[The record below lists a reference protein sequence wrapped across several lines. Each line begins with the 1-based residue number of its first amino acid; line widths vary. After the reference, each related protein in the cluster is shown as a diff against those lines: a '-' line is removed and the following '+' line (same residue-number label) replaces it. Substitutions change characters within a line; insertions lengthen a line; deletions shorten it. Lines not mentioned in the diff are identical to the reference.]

1 MLLGKPRPANRP
13 FTRMD
18 EPEDFKGRLVSGL
31 RGMGLRKDEEEEEE
45 EEEEK
50 ILYAI
55 EYLETFLEHRPCYY
69 CSDKFADDLVLLAS
83 SDCDLQH
90 ALAQGGLQP
99 SVKWDGMRS
108 QHLQGRGWG
117 SLSEKGGLLP
127 LGWECAT
134 ASSEGVQV
142 SRAQHAP
149 APEHLHSS
157 PSSTTMCRW
166 TVTQGAP
173 VAWFSSR
180 PCCRPPPLLLSLTV
194 LLLLLLLGPSSSSPL
209 PASSS
214 DSERSRYAPGGTP
227 PDIFISHPPPSS
239 SPAPLHASSARLP
252 RATNVSS
259 SSATVVGRHVRS
271 SYNHLQG
278 DVRRRKLFSYQK
290 FFLRIDKKG
299 KVNGTKSED
308 DPYSILEIKSVD
320 VGVVAIRGLSSNY
333 YLAISK
339 KGELYGARDFGPDCR
354 LIERI
359 EENKY
364 NTYASAEWRNKKKHM
379 FVGLN
384 ANGKPM
390 RGKKTRRKNTATH
403 FLPIVVQPR

>member
-1 MLLGKPRPANRP
+1 
-13 FTRMD
+13 
-18 EPEDFKGRLVSGL
+18 
-31 RGMGLRKDEEEEEE
+31 
-45 EEEEK
+45 
-50 ILYAI
+50 
-55 EYLETFLEHRPCYY
+55 
-69 CSDKFADDLVLLAS
+69 
-83 SDCDLQH
+83 
-90 ALAQGGLQP
+90 
-99 SVKWDGMRS
+99 
-108 QHLQGRGWG
+108 
-117 SLSEKGGLLP
+117 
-127 LGWECAT
+127 
-134 ASSEGVQV
+134 
-142 SRAQHAP
+142 
-149 APEHLHSS
+149 
-157 PSSTTMCRW
+157 MCRW

-173 VAWFSSR
+173 VAWFSSH
-180 PCCRPPPLLLSLTV
+180 PCRRSPLHLLPPITF
-194 LLLLLLLGPSSSSPL
+194 LLLLLLLGPSSASPL
-209 PASSS
+209 STLSP
-214 DSERSRYAPGGTP
+214 DSKRNQNAPGGSASNVFTSPFPLYSSRQP
-227 PDIFISHPPPSS
+227 PQ
-239 SPAPLHASSARLP
+239 ASSARLP

-339 KGELYGARDFGPDCR
+339 RGELYGARDYGPDCR

-390 RGKKTRRKNTATH
+390 RGRKTRRKNTATH

>member
-1 MLLGKPRPANRP
+1 
-13 FTRMD
+13 
-18 EPEDFKGRLVSGL
+18 
-31 RGMGLRKDEEEEEE
+31 
-45 EEEEK
+45 
-50 ILYAI
+50 
-55 EYLETFLEHRPCYY
+55 
-69 CSDKFADDLVLLAS
+69 
-83 SDCDLQH
+83 
-90 ALAQGGLQP
+90 
-99 SVKWDGMRS
+99 
-108 QHLQGRGWG
+108 
-117 SLSEKGGLLP
+117 
-127 LGWECAT
+127 
-134 ASSEGVQV
+134 
-142 SRAQHAP
+142 
-149 APEHLHSS
+149 
-157 PSSTTMCRW
+157 MCRW

-173 VAWFSSR
+173 VAWFSSC
-180 PCCRPPPLLLSLTV
+180 PCCRPPSLLFSLTFL
-194 LLLLLLLGPSSSSPL
+194 LLLLLLLGPAPPAASSPL
-209 PASSS
+209 PNPEK
-214 DSERSRYAPGGTP
+214 DRHAPRGGTTP
-227 PDIFISHPPPSS
+227 QFFISHPSPQPQPPPLPPPLPSS
-239 SPAPLHASSARLP
+239 SPPPLQASSARLP
-252 RATNVSS
+252 RSTNVSL

-339 KGELYGARDFGPDCR
+339 KGELYGARDYGPDCR

-364 NTYASAEWRNKKKHM
+364 NTYASAEWRNRKKHM

-390 RGKKTRRKNTATH
+390 KGKKTRRKNTASH

>member
-1 MLLGKPRPANRP
+1 M
-13 FTRMD
+13 TRINSTGD
-18 EPEDFKGRLVSGL
+18 YSRVS
-31 RGMGLRKDEEEEEE
+31 
-45 EEEEK
+45 
-50 ILYAI
+50 
-55 EYLETFLEHRPCYY
+55 HN
-69 CSDKFADDLVLLAS
+69 
-83 SDCDLQH
+83 
-90 ALAQGGLQP
+90 
-99 SVKWDGMRS
+99 
-108 QHLQGRGWG
+108 
-117 SLSEKGGLLP
+117 
-127 LGWECAT
+127 T
-134 ASSEGVQV
+134 ASSSTTSSSITITDNATSHPPQPAILQV
-142 SRAQHAP
+142 STPTVPVRLWVPRQRRCGQSIRGSFSHSRSLFLHPAQHAP
-149 APEHLHSS
+149 APELLHSS

-173 VAWFSSR
+173 VAWFSTC
-180 PCCRPPPLLLSLTV
+180 PCYRPPSLILSLV
-194 LLLLLLLGPSSSSPL
+194 FLLLLLLLGPTLSSPL
-209 PASSS
+209 SSP
-214 DSERSRYAPGGTP
+214 DSERSHNAPRGTP
-227 PDIFISHPPPSS
+227 PHVFISYPPPSA
-239 SPAPLHASSARLP
+239 SPTPLHASSARLP
-252 RATNVSS
+252 RATNMSS

-308 DPYSILEIKSVD
+308 DPYSMLEIKSVD

>member
-1 MLLGKPRPANRP
+1 HTGGFTSSSCPQHRAGAAAAAARRVFTALVTLGSPDRGGVSRQA
-13 FTRMD
+13 
-18 EPEDFKGRLVSGL
+18 GRGSFSHSRSL
-31 RGMGLRKDEEEEEE
+31 
-45 EEEEK
+45 
-50 ILYAI
+50 
-55 EYLETFLEHRPCYY
+55 
-69 CSDKFADDLVLLAS
+69 
-83 SDCDLQH
+83 
-90 ALAQGGLQP
+90 
-99 SVKWDGMRS
+99 S
-108 QHLQGRGWG
+108 QH
-117 SLSEKGGLLP
+117 P
-127 LGWECAT
+127 H
-134 ASSEGVQV
+134 
-142 SRAQHAP
+142 QHAP
-149 APEHLHSS
+149 TPEHLHSA

-173 VAWFSSR
+173 AACSSSY
-180 PCCRPPPLLLSLTV
+180 PCFRPPSLLSLTFV
-194 LLLLLLLGPSSSSPL
+194 LLFVLLGPSSSPCA
-209 PASSS
+209 ASVRPEEAR
-214 DSERSRYAPGGTP
+214 DAPGATP
-227 PDIFISHPPPSS
+227 PPPPGVFVPHPSHIPS
-239 SPAPLHASSARLP
+239 LHASSARLP
-252 RATNVSS
+252 RATNA

-320 VGVVAIRGLSSNY
+320 VGVVAIRGLGSNY

>member
-1 MLLGKPRPANRP
+1 
-13 FTRMD
+13 
-18 EPEDFKGRLVSGL
+18 
-31 RGMGLRKDEEEEEE
+31 
-45 EEEEK
+45 
-50 ILYAI
+50 
-55 EYLETFLEHRPCYY
+55 
-69 CSDKFADDLVLLAS
+69 
-83 SDCDLQH
+83 
-90 ALAQGGLQP
+90 
-99 SVKWDGMRS
+99 
-108 QHLQGRGWG
+108 
-117 SLSEKGGLLP
+117 
-127 LGWECAT
+127 
-134 ASSEGVQV
+134 
-142 SRAQHAP
+142 
-149 APEHLHSS
+149 
-157 PSSTTMCRW
+157 MCRW

-173 VAWFSSR
+173 HAWSSTC
-180 PCCRPPPLLLSLTV
+180 PCYRPPSLILSFTF
-194 LLLLLLLGPSSSSPL
+194 LLLLLLLGTSSSAPL
-209 PASSS
+209 SASSS
-214 DSERSRYAPGGTP
+214 DSEKHHNAARGAPP
-227 PDIFISHPPPSS
+227 HIFISHPPPSS
-239 SPAPLHASSARLP
+239 SPSPLHASSARLP

-259 SSATVVGRHVRS
+259 SSATVIGRHVRS

-278 DVRRRKLFSYQK
+278 DVRRRKLFSFQK
-290 FFLRIDKKG
+290 FFLRIDRKG

-308 DPYSILEIKSVD
+308 DPYSMLEIKSVD

-339 KGELYGARDFGPDCR
+339 KGELYGARDYGPDCR

>member
-1 MLLGKPRPANRP
+1 MTSGELQQINKSTQNLPPHI
-13 FTRMD
+13 
-18 EPEDFKGRLVSGL
+18 DFKQVILQVSAPAVPVRVGVPAQRRCRRSV
-31 RGMGLRKDEEEEEE
+31 RGG
-45 EEEEK
+45 
-50 ILYAI
+50 
-55 EYLETFLEHRPCYY
+55 FSHSC
-69 CSDKFADDLVLLAS
+69 
-83 SDCDLQH
+83 
-90 ALAQGGLQP
+90 
-99 SVKWDGMRS
+99 
-108 QHLQGRGWG
+108 
-117 SLSEKGGLLP
+117 SLSLHP
-127 LGWECAT
+127 
-134 ASSEGVQV
+134 
-142 SRAQHAP
+142 AQHAP

-173 VAWFSSR
+173 VAWFSSC
-180 PCCRPPPLLLSLTV
+180 PCRRPPSHFLLSFTF
-194 LLLLLLLGPSSSSPL
+194 LLLLLLLRPSSSSPL
-209 PASSS
+209 SALSA
-214 DSERSRYAPGGTP
+214 DSERNHDAQGGSP
-227 PDIFISHPPPSS
+227 PDVFTSPVPVYS
-239 SPAPLHASSARLP
+239 SPQPLHASSARLP

>member
-1 MLLGKPRPANRP
+1 MCGKSRTDGQEDSFSKEQPKMSPREGITSTGDYSRVTAGFTTSSCIVITINISNNSPSAATVTVGFVFAPVSLQVLTPTVPVRLGVPRQR
-13 FTRMD
+13 RCSQS
-18 EPEDFKGRLVSGL
+18 V
-31 RGMGLRKDEEEEEE
+31 RGSFSHSR
-45 EEEEK
+45 
-50 ILYAI
+50 
-55 EYLETFLEHRPCYY
+55 
-69 CSDKFADDLVLLAS
+69 
-83 SDCDLQH
+83 
-90 ALAQGGLQP
+90 
-99 SVKWDGMRS
+99 
-108 QHLQGRGWG
+108 
-117 SLSEKGGLLP
+117 SLSLHP
-127 LGWECAT
+127 
-134 ASSEGVQV
+134 
-142 SRAQHAP
+142 AQHAP

-173 VAWFSSR
+173 VAWFSSC
-180 PCCRPPPLLLSLTV
+180 PCCRPPSLFLSLTF

-209 PASSS
+209 SALSS
-214 DSERSRYAPGGTP
+214 DSEKDHNVPGGTP
-227 PDIFISHPPPSS
+227 PNIFISHLPHPSS
-239 SPAPLHASSARLP
+239 SPPTLHASSARLP

-333 YLAISK
+333 YLAINK

>member
-1 MLLGKPRPANRP
+1 
-13 FTRMD
+13 
-18 EPEDFKGRLVSGL
+18 
-31 RGMGLRKDEEEEEE
+31 
-45 EEEEK
+45 
-50 ILYAI
+50 
-55 EYLETFLEHRPCYY
+55 
-69 CSDKFADDLVLLAS
+69 
-83 SDCDLQH
+83 
-90 ALAQGGLQP
+90 
-99 SVKWDGMRS
+99 
-108 QHLQGRGWG
+108 
-117 SLSEKGGLLP
+117 
-127 LGWECAT
+127 
-134 ASSEGVQV
+134 
-142 SRAQHAP
+142 
-149 APEHLHSS
+149 
-157 PSSTTMCRW
+157 MCRW

-173 VAWFSSR
+173 VAWFSSC
-180 PCCRPPPLLLSLTV
+180 PCCRPPSLLLSLTF
-194 LLLLLLLGPSSSSPL
+194 LLLLLLLRPSSSTLSSP
-209 PASSS
+209 S
-214 DSERSRYAPGGTP
+214 DSENNHNAPGRTP
-227 PDIFISHPPPSS
+227 PHFSSSHPLPSS
-239 SPAPLHASSARLP
+239 SPIPLHASPARLP
-252 RATNVSS
+252 RATNITS
-259 SSATVVGRHVRS
+259 SSATVIGRHVRS

-278 DVRRRKLFSYQK
+278 DVRQRKLFSYQK

-339 KGELYGARDFGPDCR
+339 RGELYGARDFGPDCR

>member
-1 MLLGKPRPANRP
+1 
-13 FTRMD
+13 
-18 EPEDFKGRLVSGL
+18 
-31 RGMGLRKDEEEEEE
+31 
-45 EEEEK
+45 
-50 ILYAI
+50 
-55 EYLETFLEHRPCYY
+55 
-69 CSDKFADDLVLLAS
+69 
-83 SDCDLQH
+83 
-90 ALAQGGLQP
+90 
-99 SVKWDGMRS
+99 
-108 QHLQGRGWG
+108 
-117 SLSEKGGLLP
+117 
-127 LGWECAT
+127 
-134 ASSEGVQV
+134 
-142 SRAQHAP
+142 
-149 APEHLHSS
+149 
-157 PSSTTMCRW
+157 MCRW

-173 VAWFSSR
+173 VAWSSSCL
-180 PCCRPPPLLLSLTV
+180 CCRPPSFLLSLTF
-194 LLLLLLLGPSSSSPL
+194 LLLLLLLGPLPSSSSSSSP
-209 PASSS
+209 PSSS
-214 DSERSRYAPGGTP
+214 SSSSSPSSSLSLSDSKKDHDAPGGTP
-227 PDIFISHPPPSS
+227 PRFFILRSPSS
-239 SPAPLHASSARLP
+239 SPPPPLPASSARLP
-252 RATNVSS
+252 RSTNVSS

-308 DPYSILEIKSVD
+308 DPYSVLEIKSVD

-379 FVGLN
+379 FVGLS

>member
-1 MLLGKPRPANRP
+1 
-13 FTRMD
+13 
-18 EPEDFKGRLVSGL
+18 
-31 RGMGLRKDEEEEEE
+31 
-45 EEEEK
+45 
-50 ILYAI
+50 
-55 EYLETFLEHRPCYY
+55 
-69 CSDKFADDLVLLAS
+69 
-83 SDCDLQH
+83 
-90 ALAQGGLQP
+90 
-99 SVKWDGMRS
+99 
-108 QHLQGRGWG
+108 
-117 SLSEKGGLLP
+117 
-127 LGWECAT
+127 
-134 ASSEGVQV
+134 
-142 SRAQHAP
+142 
-149 APEHLHSS
+149 
-157 PSSTTMCRW
+157 MCRW

-173 VAWFSSR
+173 VAWFSSC
-180 PCCRPPPLLLSLTV
+180 PCCRPPSLLLSLTF
-194 LLLLLLLGPSSSSPL
+194 LILLLLLGPSSPSPLSASLSSLSSPPL
-209 PASSS
+209 PL
-214 DSERSRYAPGGTP
+214 DSEKNHDAPGGTP
-227 PDIFISHPPPSS
+227 PRFFNPHPPPSS

-290 FFLRIDKKG
+290 FFLRIDKRG
-299 KVNGTKSED
+299 TVNGTKSED

-320 VGVVAIRGLSSNY
+320 VGVVAIRGLSSNH
-333 YLAISK
+333 YLAINK
-339 KGELYGARDFGPDCR
+339 KGVLYGARDFGPDCR

-390 RGKKTRRKNTATH
+390 KGRKTRRKNTATH

>member
-1 MLLGKPRPANRP
+1 
-13 FTRMD
+13 
-18 EPEDFKGRLVSGL
+18 
-31 RGMGLRKDEEEEEE
+31 
-45 EEEEK
+45 
-50 ILYAI
+50 
-55 EYLETFLEHRPCYY
+55 
-69 CSDKFADDLVLLAS
+69 
-83 SDCDLQH
+83 
-90 ALAQGGLQP
+90 
-99 SVKWDGMRS
+99 
-108 QHLQGRGWG
+108 
-117 SLSEKGGLLP
+117 
-127 LGWECAT
+127 
-134 ASSEGVQV
+134 
-142 SRAQHAP
+142 
-149 APEHLHSS
+149 
-157 PSSTTMCRW
+157 MCRW

-173 VAWFSSR
+173 VAWLSSR
-180 PCCRPPPLLLSLTV
+180 PRRRSATPPHLVSLIF
-194 LLLLLLLGPSSSSPL
+194 LLLLGPSSSSPL
-209 PASSS
+209 SSS
-214 DSERSRYAPGGTP
+214 NQSHHAGGA
-227 PDIFISHPPPSS
+227 SPSS

-252 RATNVSS
+252 RATNLS
-259 SSATVVGRHVRS
+259 SSAAVVGRHVRS

-339 KGELYGARDFGPDCR
+339 KGELYGARDYGPDCR

-384 ANGKPM
+384 ANGKAV
-390 RGKKTRRKNTATH
+390 RGKKTRRKNTTTH
-403 FLPIVVQPR
+403 FLPIVVHPR